1 MSVCVLVYVA
11 ALVRAEVISEQAD
24 IIAALTVDVLNGTVK
39 AYDKGMY
46 NLYSVCITDVS
57 IWAHVSCI

>member
-39 AYDKGMY
+39 AYDQGTY
-46 NLYSVCITDVS
+46 NLYSVCTTAVS
-57 IWAHVSCI
+57 I